1 MRIFSYIFI
10 LVVVFLGVTF
20 ATLNSD
26 LVNIN
31 YYIGQKEMPLSLLI
45 SITFGVGCLLGILVG
60 LWILFKTK
68 MKNFRLKQRL
78 KLAEKEIENLRA
90 IPLQDKH

>member
-10 LVVVFLGVTF
+10 LVIVFLGVTF

-31 YYIGQKEMPLSLLI
+31 YYLGQKEMPLSLLI
-45 SITFGVGCLLGILVG
+45 SIAFGVGALLGILVG

>member
-1 MRIFSYIFI
+1 LRIFSYIFI
-10 LVVVFLGVTF
+10 LVIVFLGVTF

-31 YYIGQKEMPLSLLI
+31 YYIGQKEMPLSLLL
-45 SITFGVGCLLGILVG
+45 SIAFGVGGLLGILVG
-60 LWILFKTK
+60 LWILLKTK

-78 KLAEKEIENLRA
+78 KMAEKEIENLRA

>member
-10 LVVVFLGVTF
+10 LVIVFLGVTF

-31 YYIGQKEMPLSLLI
+31 YYIGQKEMPLSLLL
-45 SITFGVGCLLGILVG
+45 SIAFGVGGLLGILVG
-60 LWILFKTK
+60 LWILLKTK

-78 KLAEKEIENLRA
+78 KMAEKEIENLRA